1 MSIRKASIVPEQ
13 MFHNQLTRTVS
24 KHPTLD
30 HGFSIET
37 QIPSREGQVPIHKTG
52 ENAGQA
58 IAVFTSGGDSSGM
71 NAAVR
76 AAVRMGLYLG
86 CRMYFIKEG
95 YQGMVDD
102 GEKGEFIIEANW
114 ISASGIIEKGG
125 TVIGSARCKE
135 FREREGR
142 LRAAKNLVKY
152 GINNLVCIGGDG
164 SLTGANM
171 FRKEWASLLD
181 ELLEKGEIT
190 KEQKDQVV
198 HLHIV
203 GMVGSIDNDFCGK
216 TCLRGLCLLACLT
229 YFLLKRFR
237 TSSSCD
243 AFPLI
248 YLTYF
253 GTQELT

>member
-1 MSIRKASIVPEQ
+1 MPQALLLCRCMMLQTPAAVVPGNMSIRRQSLVPEQ

-30 HGFSIET
+30 HGFSIESKT
-37 QIPSREGQVPIHKTG
+37 CSSEGQIPEQVVRKPG
-52 ENAGQA
+52 EAAPAADQA

-102 GEKGEFIIEANW
+102 GGEKGDFIIRADW
-114 ISASGIIEKGG
+114 ISVSGIIEKGG

-135 FREREGR
+135 FRERAGR
-142 LRAAKNLVKY
+142 LTAAKNLVKY

-164 SLTGANM
+164 SLTGANL
-171 FRKEWASLLD
+171 FRKEWSSLLD
-181 ELLEKGEIT
+181 ELLAKGDIT
-190 KEQKDQVV
+190 QEQKDRCA
-198 HLHIV
+198 HMHIV
-203 GMVGSIDNDFCGK
+203 GMVGSIDNDFYGNC
-216 TCLRGLCLLACLT
+216 
-229 YFLLKRFR
+229 
-237 TSSSCD
+237 
-243 AFPLI
+243 P
-248 YLTYF
+248 
-253 GTQELT
+253 